1 MTSVFLSSNTWAL
14 FIPVIELA
22 GESFLV
28 SDLRRKVFNIFL
40 LITLFS
46 VGFYGS
52 PYSDFK
58 IEL

>member
-1 MTSVFLSSNTWAL
+1 MTSVFLSSNTWTL
-14 FIPVIELA
+14 FIPLIELA

-52 PYSDFK
+52 P
-58 IEL
+58 